1 MDFPT
6 TGESSR
12 GSLPTR
18 SPSPTGDSEEDVQL
32 NAAIEASLNNL
43 DLPST
48 TGGLNGER
56 PYRASSDHIHQNLTR
71 DDCAES
77 DSNTYAPQIEGVV
90 PPNLAHIQ
98 TSSQIPARSSRK
110 TRGLDLLPD
119 FPLRD
124 SEGVDATRSQADPER
139 YVPWVGDFYGQSWG
153 SWGLI
158 PQIVP
163 FVYILVPSSLIG
175 ALLLLIIYY
184 TIEGFNYQAGD
195 SLNTTLYTYE
205 ENVMAFLVLLCNL
218 ITGTVNLLL
227 IFWICVIV
235 SHRDRVK
242 KNTLWTAIII
252 GSIFFGLSILAYY
265 ALIAYVNDFFGT
277 WRTRSWPQSF
287 RGCDARVGPQQ
298 SFLFTEVTYKTQFAR
313 TKIFHGNGSWP
324 VDSFDKDAFQSI
336 QSNSTLCSQ
345 GFEGN
350 EDMYGLGIR
359 VGIYLQ
365 WITSLVA
372 NNLLPESRKE
382 LQRVW
387 LVFSLAVCIAIMI
400 SSFAVTCVFG
410 IEIEILY
417 WMYWGGFM
425 CVFASSPSSTR
436 LGSEAKWVVL
446 DWVTV
451 IQFITHMLMTYHGI
465 MFVWYAYDQLFSRMP
480 CGTYQ
485 FFFVPVLDPSESF
498 SFLRDFLTQLICPLA
513 FLSLLVF
520 PYTSLILASE
530 VKKSIQDSATY
541 QMFFPRTENGDRN
554 QTESDAPTLPIRLSL
569 GSRILKRLRKLY
581 QRVGKVY
588 RRIRTLLSLP
598 PHSRTGIRLVT
609 PLEVKNRRYVIITD
623 QE

>member
-1 MDFPT
+1 MLFW
-6 TGESSR
+6 
-12 GSLPTR
+12 
-18 SPSPTGDSEEDVQL
+18 
-32 NAAIEASLNNL
+32 
-43 DLPST
+43 
-48 TGGLNGER
+48 
-56 PYRASSDHIHQNLTR
+56 
-71 DDCAES
+71 
-77 DSNTYAPQIEGVV
+77 VV
-90 PPNLAHIQ
+90 
-98 TSSQIPARSSRK
+98 
-110 TRGLDLLPD
+110 G
-119 FPLRD
+119 FM
-124 SEGVDATRSQADPER
+124 
-139 YVPWVGDFYGQSWG
+139 
-153 SWGLI
+153 
-158 PQIVP
+158 
-163 FVYILVPSSLIG
+163 IG
-175 ALLLLIIYY
+175 AALFIILFDDRIAANIY
-184 TIEGFNYQAGD
+184 IEF
-195 SLNTTLYTYE
+195 
-205 ENVMAFLVLLCNL
+205 AFRS
-218 ITGTVNLLL
+218 IFRIFDFFTGMVNLLL
-227 IFWICVIV
+227 ISWICVIV

-242 KNTLWTAIII
+242 KAIFWTAIII
-252 GSIFFGLSILAYY
+252 GPILFGLSIWAYH
-265 ALIAYVNDFFGT
+265 ALTASEGLLWAWWTKPV
-277 WRTRSWPQSF
+277 PQSF

-298 SFLFTEVTYKTQFAR
+298 SFLFTEVTYTMQFAR
-313 TKIFHGNGSWP
+313 VKSTYVNGSVWR
-324 VDSFDKDAFQSI
+324 SFDMDAFQSI

-350 EDMYGLGIR
+350 EDLYGLGIR

-387 LVFSLAVCIAIMI
+387 LVFSLAVCIATMI

-465 MFVWYAYDQLFSRMP
+465 MFVWYGYDQLFSRMP

-513 FLSLLVF
+513 LLSLLVF

-541 QMFFPRTENGDRN
+541 QIFFPRTENGDEN
-554 QTESDAPTLPIRLSL
+554 QTESNAPKLPIRLSL

-588 RRIRTLLSLP
+588 RLIREELSLP
-598 PHSRTGIRLVT
+598 PHSRPGVRLVT

-623 QE
+623 QG

>member
-32 NAAIEASLNNL
+32 DAAIEASLNDL
-43 DLPST
+43 DLPSA

-56 PYRASSDHIHQNLTR
+56 PYRASSDHIHRNLTR

-110 TRGLDLLPD
+110 TRDLDLLPD
-119 FPLRD
+119 LPLRD
-124 SEGVDATRSQADPER
+124 SERVDATWSQADPER
-139 YVPWVGDFYGQSWG
+139 YVPRVGDLYGQSRG

-158 PQIVP
+158 PQLFPCVW
-163 FVYILVPSSLIG
+163 ILVACFLIG
-175 ALLLLIIYY
+175 AFLFIFI
-184 TIEGFNYQAGD
+184 
-195 SLNTTLYTYE
+195 
-205 ENVMAFLVLLCNL
+205 LVLTGGAYIQDFRYIGNVFASLELFTNFS
-218 ITGTVNLLL
+218 TGTVNLLL
-227 IFWICVIV
+227 ILCVIV

-242 KNTLWTAIII
+242 KDTFWTAIII
-252 GSIFFGLSILAYY
+252 GLIIFGLSLWAYY
-265 ALIAYVNDFFGT
+265 ALIANDFASL
-277 WRTRSWPQSF
+277 WAWQTRSWPQSF
-287 RGCDARVGPQQ
+287 RGCDARVRPQQ

-313 TKIFHGNGSWP
+313 VVTTHANGT
-324 VDSFDKDAFQSI
+324 VIVHLFDKDAFQSI

-350 EDMYGLGIR
+350 EDLYGLGIR

-365 WITSLVA
+365 WIASLVA

-387 LVFSLAVCIAIMI
+387 LVFSLAVCIATMI

-446 DWVTV
+446 DWVTE

-465 MFVWYAYDQLFSRMP
+465 VFIWYAYDQLFSRMP

-498 SFLRDFLTQLICPLA
+498 SFLRDFLTQMICPLA

-520 PYTSLILASE
+520 PYMSPILASE

-541 QMFFPRTENGDRN
+541 QMFFPRTEDGDRN
-554 QTESDAPTLPIRLSL
+554 QTESDAPKLPIRLSL

-581 QRVGKVY
+581 QRVAKVY
-588 RRIRTLLSLP
+588 RLFRTLLSLP
-598 PHSRTGIRLVT
+598 PHSRSGIRLVT

>member
-32 NAAIEASLNNL
+32 AAAIEASLNDL
-43 DLPST
+43 DLPSA
-48 TGGLNGER
+48 TGGLNGKR
-56 PYRASSDHIHQNLTR
+56 PYRASSDHIHRNLTR

-110 TRGLDLLPD
+110 TRDLDLLPD
-119 FPLRD
+119 LPLRD
-124 SEGVDATRSQADPER
+124 SEGIDATRSQADPER
-139 YVPWVGDFYGQSWG
+139 YVPWVGDFYAQ

-158 PQIVP
+158 PQIIPNMYALVLG
-163 FVYILVPSSLIG
+163 FLFGVSLLGVIFASIESANIRAAYIYDRYYRNLV
-175 ALLLLIIYY
+175 
-184 TIEGFNYQAGD
+184 
-195 SLNTTLYTYE
+195 
-205 ENVMAFLVLLCNL
+205 AFLQIFVNFF
-218 ITGTVNLLL
+218 TGTVNLLL

-242 KNTLWTAIII
+242 KNTFWTAIII
-252 GSIFFGLSILAYY
+252 GPILFGLSIWAYY
-265 ALIAYVNDFFGT
+265 ALIANDNDIFWT
-277 WRTRSWPQSF
+277 WRTSSWPQSF

-298 SFLFTEVTYKTQFAR
+298 SVLFTEVTYKTQFAR
-313 TKIFHGNGSWP
+313 VDINGSFP
-324 VDSFDKDAFQSI
+324 VHTFDKDAFQSI

-350 EDMYGLGIR
+350 EDLYGLGIR

-387 LVFSLAVCIAIMI
+387 LVFSLAVCIATMI

-465 MFVWYAYDQLFSRMP
+465 IFVWYAYDQLFSRMP

-513 FLSLLVF
+513 LLSLAVF
-520 PYTSLILASE
+520 PYISLILASE
-530 VKKSIQDSATY
+530 VKQSIQDSSTY

-554 QTESDAPTLPIRLSL
+554 QTESDAPKLPIRLSL
-569 GSRILKRLRKLY
+569 GSRILKKLRKLY
-581 QRVGKVY
+581 QMVGKEY
-588 RRIRTLLSLP
+588 REFRTLLSLP

-609 PLEVKNRRYVIITD
+609 PLDVKNRRYVIITD
-623 QE
+623 